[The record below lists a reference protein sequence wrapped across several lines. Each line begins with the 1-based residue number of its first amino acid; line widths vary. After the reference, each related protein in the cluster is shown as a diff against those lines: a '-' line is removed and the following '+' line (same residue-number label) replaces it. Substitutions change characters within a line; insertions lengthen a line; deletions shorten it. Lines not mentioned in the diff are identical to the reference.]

1 MWKNVNNNTIKKLYT
16 IITKIWDTEDIP
28 EDWKTALIHP
38 IYKKGI
44 KNDPNN
50 YRGISLLPVTY
61 KILSKALQNRLE
73 PQLDPQLGEYQ
84 AGFRRARSCV
94 EQILNLK
101 LLIKHQKQR
110 AKNLFVTF
118 VDFKKAYD
126 SIDRETL
133 FNVLE
138 EFGADE
144 KSVAI
149 TKQTLSDTKSKVKFQ
164 GIISRSFTI
173 RTGVRQGDGL
183 SPLLFNTVLEKV
195 IREWRK
201 ETGEKRIKKI
211 RLGYKKDEL
220 EIDCLAFADDLAI
233 LAESLEDAIEQ
244 INILKEIAEKSG
256 LQISFEKTEYI
267 TNVNDAPKTMKT
279 KYGKINRV
287 TKFKYLG
294 EIIEANASD
303 KEGIT
308 ARTRKMETA
317 FQLTKNT
324 YNKKSISINGK
335 LRHYNTVV
343 KPECLYA
350 SECLNMNMKGQ
361 MEEVAKKERKI
372 MRGKSQEE

>member
-1 MWKNVNNNTIKKLYT
+1 M
-16 IITKIWDTEDIP
+16 
-28 EDWKTALIHP
+28 
-38 IYKKGI
+38 
-44 KNDPNN
+44 
-50 YRGISLLPVTY
+50 
-61 KILSKALQNRLE
+61 
-73 PQLDPQLGEYQ
+73 
-84 AGFRRARSCV
+84 
-94 EQILNLK
+94 
-101 LLIKHQKQR
+101 
-110 AKNLFVTF
+110 
-118 VDFKKAYD
+118 
-126 SIDRETL
+126 
-133 FNVLE
+133 
-138 EFGADE
+138 
-144 KSVAI
+144 
-149 TKQTLSDTKSKVKFQ
+149 
-164 GIISRSFTI
+164 
-173 RTGVRQGDGL
+173 
-183 SPLLFNTVLEKV
+183 LEKV

-372 MRGKSQEE
+372 IRRIIGPRYENGIWKLRSNKEVYEKTDKIEDVMRKRRVSFYAHLKRMDENRLTRSIFNYFDKNPKTKSTWFKEVKKDLIEMNIEEKDISNRDQMRHKIQMFPGFEEKVRRTGGAVWTEERKEQHRERMKIYWFNRKQQERNRIRK